1 MKLPFLTSYLRLL
14 IIMILVTLLTA
25 GLCIVIIYGVVYKEK
40 EVYLKEL
47 CVNQLNIIK
56 SIYRET
62 KDENKILNILRD
74 QRNNHS
80 GLGDTGEYIVA
91 VLDNDS
97 IDFLLDL
104 RRSGYS
110 NIHPL
115 PWNSTSAVP
124 IKNALSKN
132 TGFVTG
138 PDYSDTKVLA
148 YYTYIP
154 ELKWGLVTKMDI
166 SEVNF
171 PFYKAG
177 MYAFLVSMILVLI
190 GTQIFRKNFDP
201 IISGIIRNENRYRNL
216 FDFSAIPI
224 WEVDFS
230 PFKEYFNKLKEAGVT
245 DIRAYL
251 EEHKSEIKHLTS
263 LAEIKDVNQKS
274 VAFFEANNKDEIIKN
289 LLSYF
294 NDDSLK
300 VFKNELAG
308 LAEGVNHFE
317 TELPV
322 RTFNGEIKTLL
333 FHMSVMPGHEN
344 DLKEVLISFI
354 DFTKRKNA
362 ENLLIKNEARLNR
375 SQEIAHLG
383 SWEIDVKDRALSWS
397 SEVFR
402 IFGFQPDEFEP
413 TYGAF
418 LEAIHPDDRQ
428 FVDEAYTSSLLEGRE
443 GYEIGHRIIRKNTG
457 EIRYVREKC
466 YHTKDSSGNIIR
478 SLGMV
483 HDITDSKFLENTQ
496 LFLVKAGWVDNEED
510 FFRSLARYLAES
522 FHIDYVRIDRLT
534 DGEMD
539 AESVVVYYDG
549 HYLPNFAHSL
559 KSTPGADL
567 SGSTVCCYS
576 DNIRNLYPADQTLE
590 EVGAEGYAGTILR
603 SSVNKPIGYIAM
615 ISRKPLKDMQMIES
629 ILTLVAIRASGE
641 MERKVTEEALRES
654 EQRLKY
660 HFENSPLA
668 VVEWDT
674 NFCILTWSKEAERMF
689 GWKAE
694 EVLLKRI
701 DTLNMIYE
709 EDIPVVDNTMKRL
722 ASGKEYTVVSTN
734 RNYTKTGGIIECIWY
749 NSVLLD
755 ANGQLASTMSLIE
768 NITERRMAEEAL
780 LRSKEDIRTILDAT
794 QESMYVFDREGNI
807 ITANVTAA
815 TRLKCTQ
822 NEIIGHHFSEFLP
835 GDIASIRQ
843 TYLDSVFN
851 TGKPVRFED
860 SRDDYFFENNFFPVL
875 QDDKVTAVVSF
886 SRDITERK
894 RAEDALKKSEAEL
907 RELNATKDKFFNIVA
922 HDLKNPFTSLLGST
936 ELLYDSIHLMDNEK
950 IRKLAQILNES
961 AKGGYAILLNLL
973 DWSRSQTG
981 LIKVDPEKI
990 NLKNIIDLNISEFRL
1005 SAINKQI
1012 TIKSEVNED
1021 LFIYTDK
1028 NMINTIL
1035 RNLLSNGAKFTR
1047 KGGSITVGA
1056 SSTAENVIIS
1066 VKDTGVGISEEN
1078 IRKLF
1083 RIETRF
1089 QLPGTDN
1096 EQGTGLGLK
1105 LCNEFVEKLGGMIWV
1120 ESVENSGSEF
1130 KFSIPVQKESK
1141 VKA

>member
-1 MKLPFLTSYLRLL
+1 MRLPFLTSYLRLL

-25 GLCIVIIYGVVYKEK
+25 GLCIVIIYNVAYKEK
-40 EVYLKEL
+40 KAYLKEL
-47 CVNQLNIIK
+47 CINQLTIIK
-56 SIYRET
+56 SINRET

-74 QRNNHS
+74 QRSNHP
-80 GLGDTGEYIVA
+80 GLGDTGEYIIG
-91 VLDNDS
+91 VLENDS

-110 NIHPL
+110 NIHPMPL
-115 PWNSTSAVP
+115 NSTSAMP
-124 IKNALSKN
+124 IKKALSRS
-132 TGFVTG
+132 TGFITG
-138 PDYSDTKVLA
+138 LDYSDTRVLA

-154 ELKWGLVTKMDI
+154 ELKWGLVAKMDI

-177 MYAFLVSMILVLI
+177 IYAFLVSMILVLI
-190 GTQIFRKNFDP
+190 GTQVFRKNFDP
-201 IISGIIRNENRYRNL
+201 IIADIIHNENRFRNL

-230 PFKEYFNKLKEAGVT
+230 PVKECFNKLKQAGVI
-245 DIRAYL
+245 DFRAYF
-251 EEHKSEIKHLTS
+251 EEHKGEVKHLTS
-263 LAEIKDVNQKS
+263 LARITDVNQKS
-274 VAFFEANNKDEIIKN
+274 VSFFEANNKDEIIKN

-294 NDDSLK
+294 NDDSLE

-308 LAEGVNHFE
+308 LAEGVCHFE
-317 TELPV
+317 TELPI

-362 ENLLIKNEARLNR
+362 ENLLINNQARLNR

-383 SWEIDVKDRALSWS
+383 SWEIDVNDRALTWS

-428 FVDEAYTSSLLEGRE
+428 IVDDAFTSSVTEGRE
-443 GYEIGHRIIRKNTG
+443 GYEIEHRIIRKNTG

-466 YHTKDSSGNIIR
+466 YHTKDNSGNIIR

-496 LFLVKAGWVDNEED
+496 LFLVKAGWIDREED

-522 FHIDYVRIDRLT
+522 FRVDYVRIDRLS
-534 DGEMD
+534 DGGMD
-539 AESVVVYYDG
+539 AESVALYSDG
-549 HYLPNFAHSL
+549 NYLPDFAHSL
-559 KSTPGADL
+559 IGTPGADL
-567 SGSTVCCYS
+567 SGSTVCFYS
-576 DNIRNLYPADQTLE
+576 GNIRDLYPEDKTLE

-603 SSVNKPIGYIAM
+603 SSANKPIGYIAM

-629 ILTLVAIRASGE
+629 ILTLVSIRASGE
-641 MERKVTEEALRES
+641 MERKITEEALRRS

-674 NFCILTWSKEAERMF
+674 NFCIKNWSKEAERMF

-694 EVLLKRI
+694 EVLLRRI
-701 DTLNMIYE
+701 DTLNMIFE
-709 EDIPVVDNTMKRL
+709 KDIPKVESTMERL

-734 RNYTKTGGIIECIWY
+734 RNYTKSGSIIECIWY

-755 ANGQLASTMSLIE
+755 SNGQMASTMSLIE

-794 QESMYVFDREGNI
+794 QESMYVFDREGKI

-835 GDIASIRQ
+835 GEIAAIRQ
-843 TYLDSVFN
+843 SYLNSVFY

-860 SRDDYFFENNFFPVL
+860 NRDNYFFENNFFPVL

-886 SRDITERK
+886 SRDITERRK
-894 RAEDALKKSEAEL
+894 AEEALKKSEAEL

-936 ELLYDSIHLMDNEK
+936 ELLYDSIDLMDKEK

-981 LIKVDPEKI
+981 QIKVDPEII
-990 NLKNIIDLNISEFRL
+990 NLKNVINLNISEFRL

-1012 TIKSEVNED
+1012 TIKSDVNED
-1021 LFIYTDK
+1021 LFIYADK

-1035 RNLLSNGAKFTR
+1035 RNLISNGAKFTR
-1047 KGGSITVGA
+1047 NGGSITVGA

-1066 VKDTGVGISEEN
+1066 VKDTGVGISAEN
-1078 IRKLF
+1078 VRKLF

-1105 LCNEFVEKLGGMIWV
+1105 LCKEFVEKLGGMIWV

-1130 KFSIPVQKESK
+1130 KFSIPVRKESGAK
-1141 VKA
+1141 E